1 MGKFTK
7 KILKEKDNK
16 EKYSFISE
24 EDLNAKKNRG
34 IELKGLIEK
43 ALKEKD
49 YKSAQ
54 KYSIELAEIIKEVR
68 KYKKYA
74 KK

>member
-1 MGKFTK
+1 MGRFLKNIK
-7 KILKEKDNK
+7 KQ

-24 EDLNAKKNRG
+24 DELKRMNDRG
-34 IELKGLIEK
+34 IELKNLVDNDIK
-43 ALKEKD
+43 NKD
-49 YKSAQ
+49 YKSARDH
-54 KYSIELAEIIKEVR
+54 SVELANIIKELR